1 MTASEST
8 AAPRASVWEDFVDIF
23 YAPSSVYER
32 RRDSGFFLA
41 LVVLTITMAAIT
53 YAALPVLRPM
63 MDAEFQRG
71 MAAATRSNPQ
81 MTPEMMQ
88 KARAVGEKIQT
99 FGILVF
105 IPIGVLLTGLVLWV
119 VGKLVGARENLQ
131 AACMVATYAFF
142 PRILEQ
148 VLNLVQ
154 GFVLSPEAMNG
165 RFRLSLGL
173 ARFMNPD
180 TASPVLLAVIGR
192 IDVFTIWVTVLLAIG
207 LSVTGRIPR
216 SRAAIA
222 GVAIWVLGML
232 PGLIGALRQ
241 A

>member
-1 MTASEST
+1 MTVPQST

-23 YAPSSVYER
+23 YAPSDVYER

-41 LVVLTITMAAIT
+41 LVVLTIAIAALT

-71 MAAATRSNPQ
+71 MAAATRANPR

-88 KARAVGEKIQT
+88 KARAMGEKIQT

-105 IPIGVLLTGLVLWV
+105 VPLGVLLNGLVLWL

-165 RFRLSLGL
+165 RYRLSLGP
-173 ARFMNPD
+173 ARFFNPD
-180 TASPVLLAVIGR
+180 AASPVLLAVIGR
-192 IDVFTIWVTVLLAIG
+192 LDVFTIWVTVLLVIG

-216 SRAAIA
+216 SKAAIA
-222 GVAIWVLGML
+222 GVLMWVLGMI

-241 A
+241 S